1 MKIIKKKN
9 IRNNLLR
16 IPKKRRNVLKQVLN
30 QQNIKHYSP
39 LLFHTLKKRSRVK
52 SLSEII
58 TKSTNYIDS
67 KINLNSHV
75 TTSSLHSALSIRYL
89 DITTSNKLLLKSI
102 LATPMFKKQSIIQSL
117 TTSLN
122 VKNYLNLNLNTNIA
136 PHPSF
141 TKSLN
146 KKVLNSF
153 TNKAFNEN
161 LIPWYQHTF
170 VRFIEDC
177 TGKKILL
184 QYYPFLSQTVDAKA
198 FTRYKMWLP
207 RMAFYER
214 KLGHRFFLEEAL
226 HLMHLSFTLRDP
238 KILMSW
244 LKAMILRISF

>member
-1 MKIIKKKN
+1 M
-9 IRNNLLR
+9 LA
-16 IPKKRRNVLKQVLN
+16 
-30 QQNIKHYSP
+30 P
-39 LLFHTLKKRSRVK
+39 LP
-52 SLSEII
+52 
-58 TKSTNYIDS
+58 STS
-67 KINLNSHV
+67 QPL
-75 TTSSLHSALSIRYL
+75 
-89 DITTSNKLLLKSI
+89 
-102 LATPMFKKQSIIQSL
+102 
-117 TTSLN
+117 LN

-198 FTRYKMWLP
+198 FTRYKMWL
-207 RMAFYER
+207 RCNATET
-214 KLGHRFFLEEAL
+214 KNLWDETKSRFGLANL
-226 HLMHLSFTLRDP
+226 TASSL
-238 KILMSW
+238 
-244 LKAMILRISF
+244 